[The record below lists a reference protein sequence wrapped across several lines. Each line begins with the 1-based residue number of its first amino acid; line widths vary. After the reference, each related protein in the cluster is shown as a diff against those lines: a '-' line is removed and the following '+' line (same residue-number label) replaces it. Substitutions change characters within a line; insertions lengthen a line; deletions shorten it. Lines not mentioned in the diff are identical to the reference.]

1 MAWPH
6 ERAHFR
12 IEYPIRERPTF
23 TVGKAVYSVVDCSER
38 GLRFAMAG
46 ELPALGTRIAGRLR
60 FSRGDELL
68 LEGEVVR
75 LHEQSVAILLAGAG
89 IELRTIFDEQRY
101 LRKRYPTRY

>member
-23 TVGKAVYSVVDCSER
+23 TVGKVVYPVMDASER
-38 GLRFAMAG
+38 GIRFAMPG
-46 ELPALGTRIAGRLR
+46 ELPEIGTRFAGRLR
-60 FSRGDELL
+60 FSRGEEMP
-68 LEGEVVR
+68 LEGDVVR
-75 LHEQSVAILLAGAG
+75 LHEQSVAIHLAGAG
-89 IELRTIFDEQRY
+89 IPLKTIFDEQRF